1 MKKAVIFDFDGTII
15 DTETTWFDV
24 YRDLLKEK
32 FNIELPLKEFAKSI
46 GTTDEA
52 FYQYIELTI
61 GTKIEPQNI
70 NKLANEL
77 FLEKRSTLS
86 IRPGVKEKL
95 AEAKELGCLIGLAS
109 SSSRE
114 WVEGFLRQ
122 FELWEHFS
130 VIKTSE
136 DVEKVKPDPA
146 LYIKALE
153 ELKVE
158 PQQAYAVE
166 DSVNGA
172 IAAINAGMKCI
183 VVPNQVTSFLR
194 FPEKTFR
201 FETFDEFNFGQI
213 LSYKKF
219 V

>member
-95 AEAKELGCLIGLAS
+95 AEAKELGYLIGLAS
-109 SSSRE
+109 SSSRV

-122 FELWEHFS
+122 FELWDHFS

-146 LYIKALE
+146 LYIKALK

-201 FETFDEFNFGQI
+201 FESFDEFNFGQI